1 MSIWAFLALAILFYI
16 FKGMGWLTEENNWV
30 VLIPFV
36 VIWIIYTYISTI
48 LDFFDEY
55 EISRVTSV
63 ITLVLLSFGLW
74 RFFKSLR
81 DNYDDT
87 NY

>member
-1 MSIWAFLALAILFYI
+1 MSAFVFLALAILWYGFQ
-16 FKGMGWLTEENNWV
+16 WLTTEEHSWV
-30 VLIPFV
+30 VFIPFV

-74 RFFKSLR
+74 RFFKSVFL
-81 DNYDDT
+81 DDT